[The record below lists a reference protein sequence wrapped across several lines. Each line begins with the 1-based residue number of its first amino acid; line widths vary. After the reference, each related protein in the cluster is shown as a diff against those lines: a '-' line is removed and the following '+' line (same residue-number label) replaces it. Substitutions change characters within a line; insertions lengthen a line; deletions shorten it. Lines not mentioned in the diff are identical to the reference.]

1 VIKARSVLRA
11 CLVLAVLAGPGKAQV
26 RPPSRP
32 PEVTDSAIAWG
43 KALFHGSANC
53 AACHGQGA
61 RGSDNGPPLTGAL
74 WLHGPGTYEWLI
86 EQVKHGVPADKS
98 FTGEAMPMRG
108 WTPMYDEDV
117 KAVAAYVWSVS
128 HPPQPPPPPR
138 LRVPGG

>member
-61 RGSDNGPPLTGAL
+61 WGSDYGPPLTGVL
-74 WLHGPGTYEWLI
+74 WLRGPGTYEWLI
-86 EQVKHGVPADKS
+86 EQVNHGVPAAQS
-98 FTGEAMPMRG
+98 CTGEAMPMRG
-108 WTPMYDEDV
+108 WTPMNDEEV

-128 HPPQPPPPPR
+128 QAAHPPPR
-138 LRVPGG
+138 RLREPGD